1 MVKGVGKRDFHGAA
15 EVSRAKP
22 AQGKKGKSFMDVSK
36 QVNNLVLGKAKSIL
50 GAGKVPEFSETPP
63 RGAKRVQKATAPVL
77 KGRRG

>member
-1 MVKGVGKRDFHGAA
+1 MVKGVGKREVHGAA

-36 QVNNLVLGKAKSIL
+36 QVNSFVLRKAIL
-50 GAGKVPEFSETPP
+50 GAGKPPEFSETPP
-63 RGAKRVQKATAPVL
+63 RAAKRVQKATAPVL